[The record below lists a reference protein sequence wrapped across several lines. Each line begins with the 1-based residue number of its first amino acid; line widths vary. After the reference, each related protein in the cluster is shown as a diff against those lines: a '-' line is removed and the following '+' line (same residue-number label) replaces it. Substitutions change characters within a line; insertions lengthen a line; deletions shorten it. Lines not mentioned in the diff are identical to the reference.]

1 MNRRPPGL
9 QLSIAIQGFLQYK
22 NAEGLSPRTIYSY
35 KRDLELWVS
44 IQGDKDV
51 TRVTTQNLRDYLTF
65 LRTDY
70 TPRRIT
76 GNNDRKLT
84 TKTIRNIWVSLSA
97 FFHWASDEFGLPNPM
112 KKVPAPKFTEPPV
125 EPFEKEE
132 IERLLKVC
140 DFCDEAKTNERRKF
154 SMRRPTARRDRA
166 ILLTLLD
173 TGLRATELCSLLIG
187 NVDLNTGK
195 VNVLQGVRG
204 GAKGGKGRTVFLGK
218 AARRAVWRYLADR
231 DDRDDPE
238 APLFVGKT
246 NRAFN
251 KDALRQV
258 INALGKKAGVKKCYP
273 HRFRHTF
280 SITYLRS
287 GGDVFTL
294 QMLLG
299 HSSLDMVKRY
309 ARVAEIDA
317 ERVHRKASPADNW
330 RL

>member
-1 MNRRPPGL
+1 MNRRPLGL
-9 QLSIAIQGFLQYK
+9 LLKKAINGFLQFK
-22 NAEGLSPRTIYSY
+22 TAEGLSPSTLEHYRHILDLWMERQPDVDITWVTSKDI
-35 KRDLELWVS
+35 RDHLTYMRLE
-44 IQGDKDV
+44 
-51 TRVTTQNLRDYLTF
+51 
-65 LRTDY
+65 Y

-76 GNNDRKLT
+76 GGNDRKLFS
-84 TKTIRNIWVSLSA
+84 KSIRNIYVTFSA
-97 FFHWASDEFGLPNPM
+97 FFRWAKDEFDIPSPM
-112 KKVPAPKFTEPPV
+112 GNVPAPKTTSPEIIPLS
-125 EPFEKEE
+125 KEE
-132 IERLLKVC
+132 IERLIKVC
-140 DFCDEAKTNERRKF
+140 DSCDEAKTDLRRKF
-154 SMRRPTARRDRA
+154 TMRRPTARRDRA
-166 ILLTLLD
+166 IVLTLLD

-195 VNVLQGVRG
+195 VSVMHGVRG
-204 GAKGGKGRTVFLGK
+204 GAKGSKGRTVFLGK
-218 AARRAVWRYLADR
+218 TARRAVWRYLADR

-238 APLFVGKT
+238 APLFIGKT
-246 NRAFN
+246 NCAFN

-258 INALGKKAGVKKCYP
+258 INALGNKAGVKKCYP

-317 ERVHRKASPADNW
+317 ERVHHKASPADNW

>member
-22 NAEGLSPRTIYSY
+22 NAEGLSPRTIASY
-35 KRDLELWVS
+35 ERDLKLWIS
-44 IQGDKDV
+44 IQGERDV
-51 TRVTTQNLRDYLTF
+51 TQVTTQHLRDYLAYM
-65 LRTDY
+65 RTDY

-76 GNNDRKLT
+76 GNNDRKLS
-84 TKTIRNIWVSLSA
+84 TKTVRNIWISLSA
-97 FFHWASDEFGLPNPM
+97 FFHWASDEFVISNPM
-112 KKVPAPKFTEPPV
+112 KKVPSPKFTAPPI

-132 IERLLKVC
+132 IEVLLKAC
-140 DFCDEAKTNERRKF
+140 EYCDEARTNERRKF
-154 SMRRPTARRDRA
+154 TMRRPTGRRDRA
-166 ILLTLLD
+166 IVLTLLD
-173 TGLRATELCSLLIG
+173 TGLRATELCSLRVG
-187 NVDLNTGK
+187 DVDLKTGK
-195 VNVLQGVRG
+195 VNVHHGVRG
-204 GAKGGKGRTVFLGK
+204 GAKGGKGRIVFLGK
-218 AARRAVWRYLADR
+218 TARRAVWRYMADR
-231 DDRDDPE
+231 EDREDPDT
-238 APLFVGKT
+238 PLFIGKF
-246 NRAFN
+246 NHPFN

-299 HSSLDMVKRY
+299 HSSLDMVRRY
-309 ARVAEIDA
+309 TRVAEIDA